1 MGRFLMIGRQ
11 HLYLSR
17 EEAASSPTLRP
28 FAETLET
35 LRNESGGYSEAF
47 LRELGAREVASLD
60 YSDYEGATLIH
71 DLNQPVPRE
80 WEEQYDMILDGGSL
94 EHVFQYPTAL
104 ASGMRMVKKG
114 GHFVTVTPS
123 NSFSGH
129 GFYQFS
135 AELFFRVFSREN
147 GFSLPLLAVAE
158 MRRGGRIYRVDDP
171 ASLRRRVLFGGK
183 GPLLLFAVARRNEIC
198 PLFDASPAQSD
209 YTQVWQDGAASH
221 GNQKGRLAMFRRFLP
236 NFLLHRYD
244 HWRLER
250 RLRREAFL
258 GVHPV
263 HSVGEA
269 FHDV

>member
-1 MGRFLMIGRQ
+1 MIGRQ
-11 HLYLSR
+11 HLYLTR
-17 EEAASSPTLRP
+17 EEASSCPTLRP

-60 YSDYEGATLIH
+60 YSEYEGATLLH
-71 DLNQPVPRE
+71 DLNQPVPQE
-80 WEEQYDMILDGGSL
+80 WDEQYDMILDGGSL
-94 EHVFQYPTAL
+94 EHVFQFPTAL
-104 ASGMRMVKKG
+104 ASCMRMVKKG
-114 GHFVTVTPS
+114 GHFVTITPS
-123 NSFSGH
+123 NNFSGH

-147 GFSLPLLAVAE
+147 GFSLPLVAFAE
-158 MRRGGRIYRVDDP
+158 ARRGGKIYRVDDP
-171 ASLRRRVLFGGK
+171 AKLRRRVLFGGR
-183 GPLLLFAVARRNEIC
+183 GPLLLLVVARREEIC
-198 PLFDASPAQSD
+198 PIFARSLAQSG
-209 YTQVWQDGAASH
+209 YAQVWQDGVASH
-221 GNQKGRLAMFRRFLP
+221 GNQKRRLAMFRKFLP

-258 GVHPV
+258 DVHPV

-269 FHDV
+269 FHDL